1 MSLSLP
7 LTVSFG
13 MSCIIFFV
21 LSARSGPPSQSK
33 PMPQICSLSPFAY
46 LYLFLLGSD
55 SFCTYMQRY
64 TDGHQEEETDNTED
78 VIIGG
83 PTQTDYI
90 QQKTK
95 SQLGNEEYN
104 ERELVGLTF

>member
-1 MSLSLP
+1 
-7 LTVSFG
+7 
-13 MSCIIFFV
+13 
-21 LSARSGPPSQSK
+21 
-33 PMPQICSLSPFAY
+33 
-46 LYLFLLGSD
+46 
-55 SFCTYMQRY
+55 MQRY
-64 TDGHQEEETDNTED
+64 SDGHQEEETDYTED